1 MKLNE
6 LQLSDVKQFLR
17 VDYDEDDTLISS
29 FMEVATSYIKNYT
42 GLTIEKCNE
51 IEEFSRGALMIIS
64 DLYEN
69 RKAVENTATSTS
81 INKIYDSMLN
91 LYCVNLL

>member
-17 VDYDEDDTLISS
+17 VDYDED
-29 FMEVATSYIKNYT
+29 
-42 GLTIEKCNE
+42 
-51 IEEFSRGALMIIS
+51 EEFSSVALMIIS